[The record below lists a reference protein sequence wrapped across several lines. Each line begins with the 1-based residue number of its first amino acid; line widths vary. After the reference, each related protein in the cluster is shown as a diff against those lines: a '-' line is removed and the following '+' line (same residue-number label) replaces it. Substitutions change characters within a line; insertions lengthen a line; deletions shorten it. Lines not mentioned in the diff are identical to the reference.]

1 MRAGGSAPNLYRR
14 SSEQHGRRQTIMGEC
29 GRDRRFGLKPDYPM
43 VAPNYAQ
50 EPREL
55 AVKIGLGQQKRP
67 ARRR

>member
-1 MRAGGSAPNLYRR
+1 
-14 SSEQHGRRQTIMGEC
+14 MGEC